1 MAGVGPA
8 KTIPDAK
15 NLTRSIVTTKN
26 EKIFTKSCRFS
37 LFKVFVA
44 FMSLISSSCPC
55 SFEKV

>member
-44 FMSLISSSCPC
+44 FMSFISS
-55 SFEKV
+55 

>member
-15 NLTRSIVTTKN
+15 NVTRSIVTTKN
-26 EKIFTKSCRFS
+26 EKIFTKSCRIS
-37 LFKVFVA
+37 LLKLFVA